1 MLAVAPHLNDAK
13 FAPLVASFAR
23 ITLLGQDA
31 YEFLRE
37 KGLVNDQGE
46 LRSSVDAVQRL
57 IGTQLKLAN
66 SLGLSPA
73 VLGKIRN
80 EKPADLAAALAGH
93 VDVEDVEVSG
103 GVDEPQ

>member
-1 MLAVAPHLNDAK
+1 MLAVAPHLNDAR
-13 FAPLVASFAR
+13 FAPLVSSFAR
-23 ITLLGQDA
+23 ITLLGLDS

-37 KGLVNDQGE
+37 KGLVGENGE

-66 SLGLSPA
+66 ALGLSPA
-73 VLGKIRN
+73 VLGKLRN

-93 VDVEDVEVSG
+93 VDDAEVVNSG
-103 GVDEPQ
+103 GDESQ